1 MIIYRLLTMISLTV
15 LHTMTENLFITRD
28 NIDVN
33 VGKRVRLDCE
43 LNDTIIN
50 GNRKVKIQISFF
62 FLELFIYFLRVY
74 GYV

>member
-1 MIIYRLLTMISLTV
+1 MIIYRLLTMIFLTV
-15 LHTMTENLFITRD
+15 LHTTTENLFITRD

-50 GNRKVKIQISFF
+50 GNRKV
-62 FLELFIYFLRVY
+62 
-74 GYV
+74 